1 MNIVATLEKRT
12 SEAQRAIFTNDD
24 LLYVDGNII
33 IIHVKT
39 CTLIL
44 FLANIYL
51 YVLIYVSMYMTE
63 AGINYPQVRD
73 YGSIDLY
80 SYTSTQWIHNYAH

>member
-1 MNIVATLEKRT
+1 MNIVATLKKRT
-12 SEAQRAIFTNDD
+12 SEAQREIFTNGG
-24 LLYVDGNII
+24 LLYVDGNLI

-44 FLANIYL
+44 FLANIDL
-51 YVLIYVSMYMTE
+51 YVLIYVGMCMTE
-63 AGINYPQVRD
+63 AGINYPHVRE

-80 SYTSTQWIHNYAH
+80 PYTST